1 MGNLAFYQE
10 NFSSLWWT
18 FSKLLQAV
26 SVIRTEISCSCSS
39 VAYFT
44 RQSCTFH
51 RPNCN
56 RLGFTRVILA
66 CPRYFNGY
74 PASNYQVLGISSSD
88 YGSFFVLRR
97 ISFSEKTCSRKISNN
112 LNVSST
118 FNKSIQR
125 WYFICKYW
133 YFLKIVSKFKFVF
146 YHQQLITYQVTN
158 GNFRVICRFS
168 KFFS

>member
-97 ISFSEKTCSRKISNN
+97 ISFSEKTCSRKIANN

-118 FNKSIQR
+118 FTEYSTLIFYLQILIFFENSFKIH
-125 WYFICKYW
+125 
-133 YFLKIVSKFKFVF
+133 FLSS
-146 YHQQLITYQVTN
+146 N
-158 GNFRVICRFS
+158 GNFRIIYRFS